1 MLPGGGSFQSAK
13 VRILMRRRASGSTR
27 RSFFARVPLPE
38 GDIDYRFAI
47 AAMLAANYP
56 GYLAI
61 EGAQLGDQLTQDR
74 RGLEYARALLSELSA
89 IPAHAA
95 SPR

>member
-1 MLPGGGSFQSAK
+1 D
-13 VRILMRRRASGSTR
+13 
-27 RSFFARVPLPE
+27 RSFYQRVPLPD

-47 AAMLAANYP
+47 AAMQDAGYN

-74 RGLEYARALLSELSA
+74 RGAEYVQQILTDLAGD
-89 IPAHAA
+89 
-95 SPR
+95 